1 MDANGGLSFDWDLK
15 KRTND
20 SAFIVNQWSV
30 VDSGGSNK
38 TKWPDSIEMCT
49 NTIDAKAERRR
60 KVIASI
66 PLFHWLVRPC
76 LWFGSTVARI
86 NAAVMSPF
94 CFILHGVCYL
104 ISISGNFPLPYNN
117 EPIRRINKRHAP
129 PFRLLL
135 IYSAKKNK
143 KNVGGNQQWNLLCK
157 TDPICQNKHIHMNP
171 IPSCSIEIQ
180 SRLLF
185 EFNWKII
192 LFIESVFLK
201 QAKQKLEK
209 TSSNRC
215 SFTFWIFGFFF
226 FLVLME

>member
-1 MDANGGLSFDWDLK
+1 MQTVDCHSTEIWK

-66 PLFHWLVRPC
+66 PLFQWLVRPC

-135 IYSAKKNK
+135 IYSAKKMSEETNSETCYVK
-143 KNVGGNQQWNLLCK
+143 
-157 TDPICQNKHIHMNP
+157 PIRFARINIFIW
-171 IPSCSIEIQ
+171 IPYPPAP
-180 SRLLF
+180 
-185 EFNWKII
+185 
-192 LFIESVFLK
+192 LK
-201 QAKQKLEK
+201 FKA
-209 TSSNRC
+209 
-215 SFTFWIFGFFF
+215 GFF
-226 FLVLME
+226 LNLTEK